1 MKIPLQKDLT
11 TLMSFKMFF
20 KNGMREPLKSLSRN
34 SSEETNRYKTEE
46 RLQGGHTLPSFS
58 DIAEESSRQRYGS
71 VQSKLPQSSSC

>member
-20 KNGMREPLKSLSRN
+20 KDGMREPLEFLSRN

-46 RLQGGHTLPSFS
+46 RLQ
-58 DIAEESSRQRYGS
+58 
-71 VQSKLPQSSSC
+71 